1 MSKEN
6 EMKELETT
14 MEPEVDSE
22 VSMADIDTESKG
34 NSGLIAIVVGGGLAL
49 AGLAYAGAKKLKKA
63 KAYKAKKPKTKWKL
77 VRVPVETEEEAI
89 VEDSTDDF
97 EEDEQ

>member
-22 VSMADIDTESKG
+22 VSMDDIDTESKG

-49 AGLAYAGAKKLKKA
+49 AGLAYAGVKKLKKT
-63 KAYKAKKPKTKWKL
+63 KKH
-77 VRVPVETEEEAI
+77 VENLQQKSREKEL
-89 VEDSTDDF
+89 
-97 EEDEQ
+97 

>member
-6 EMKELETT
+6 EMMELETT

-22 VSMADIDTESKG
+22 VSMDDIDTESKG

-49 AGLAYAGAKKLKKA
+49 AGLAYAGVKKLKKT
-63 KAYKAKKPKTKWKL
+63 KADKPKKPKTKWKL
-77 VRVPVETEEEAI
+77 VRVPVETEDDKVDEFE
-89 VEDSTDDF
+89 DDF

>member
-6 EMKELETT
+6 EMMELETT

-22 VSMADIDTESKG
+22 VSMDDIDTESKG
-34 NSGLIAIVVGGGLAL
+34 NSGLIAMVVGGGLAL
-49 AGLAYAGAKKLKKA
+49 AGLAYAGVKKLKKT
-63 KAYKAKKPKTKWKL
+63 KADKPKKPKTKWKL
-77 VRVPVETEEEAI
+77 VRVPVETEDDKVDEFE
-89 VEDSTDDF
+89 DDF

>member
-22 VSMADIDTESKG
+22 VSMDDIDTESKG

-49 AGLAYAGAKKLKKA
+49 AGLAYAGVKKLKKA
-63 KAYKAKKPKTKWKL
+63 KADKPKKPKTKWKL
-77 VRVPVETEEEAI
+77 VRVPVETEDDKVDEFE
-89 VEDSTDDF
+89 DDF

>member
-22 VSMADIDTESKG
+22 VSMDDIDTESKG
-34 NSGLIAIVVGGGLAL
+34 NSGLIAIAVGGGLAL
-49 AGLAYAGAKKLKKA
+49 AGLAYAGVKKLKKT
-63 KAYKAKKPKTKWKL
+63 KADKPKKPKTKLKL
-77 VRVPVETEEEAI
+77 VRVPVETEDDKVDEFE
-89 VEDSTDDF
+89 DDF

>member
-6 EMKELETT
+6 EMMELETT

-22 VSMADIDTESKG
+22 VSMDDIDTESKG

-49 AGLAYAGAKKLKKA
+49 AGLAYAGVKKLKKT
-63 KAYKAKKPKTKWKL
+63 KVDKPKKPKTKWKL
-77 VRVPVETEEEAI
+77 VRVPVETEDDKVDEFE
-89 VEDSTDDF
+89 DDF